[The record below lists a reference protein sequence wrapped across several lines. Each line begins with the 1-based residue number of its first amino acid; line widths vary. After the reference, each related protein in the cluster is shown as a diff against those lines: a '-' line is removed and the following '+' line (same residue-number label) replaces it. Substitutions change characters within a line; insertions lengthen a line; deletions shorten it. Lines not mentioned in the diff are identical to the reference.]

1 MINKLLLAAAVFGL
15 VLGSCCHTPEK
26 DAQDYRK
33 LTIERLAK
41 SPKKYLDQR
50 VEVTGQLRN
59 AGSNYFNDLKLVL
72 EDEAGR
78 SLAVQPWLPLSVPPP
93 RPGRDPG
100 QRPRLISD
108 YLGTIVTIKG
118 SWTSG
123 DQGYLLKVDQAEAFQ
138 RPEE

>member
-1 MINKLLLAAAVFGL
+1 MVNKLLLAAAISLALSG
-15 VLGSCCHTPEK
+15 CCHSPESP
-26 DAQDYRK
+26 AADYKKISIEK
-33 LTIERLAK
+33 LVK
-41 SPKKYLDQR
+41 SPKKHLERR

-108 YLGTIVTIKG
+108 YLGAIITIKG

-123 DQGYLLKVDQAEAFQ
+123 DRGYLLKVDQAEAFPQ
-138 RPEE
+138 PDE